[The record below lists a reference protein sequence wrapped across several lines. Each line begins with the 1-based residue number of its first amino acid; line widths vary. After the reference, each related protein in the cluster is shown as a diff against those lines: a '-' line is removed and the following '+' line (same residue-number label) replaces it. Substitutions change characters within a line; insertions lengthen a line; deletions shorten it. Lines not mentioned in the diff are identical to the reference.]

1 VLDAPTGRVRES
13 DEIQLAFNVK
23 DACSTDACSGKGCH
37 EVPGPVKVVGI
48 PLVLPARHG
57 DVAVAKFTQQKRVAP
72 VGRLA

>member
-48 PLVLPARHG
+48 PLVLLIILGPTVLLL
-57 DVAVAKFTQQKRVAP
+57 VAERRSR
-72 VGRLA
+72 RL